1 MIVVDVET
9 SGIDPHLHGLIS
21 IGAINWDDPEKWFY
35 GEARPAEGVEI
46 EDRALEVNGFTRE
59 QLATLPMDMPTLL
72 LAFFDWV
79 NAQDVPHILA
89 GHNAQFDLKFIQKEV
104 QRAGLDQRLFPF
116 PYHTIDLHTLAQVEY
131 FYANG
136 FWYPDTMPAWKVFE
150 YLGFP
155 NEPKP
160 HYALNGAAWEMEA
173 FGRILLKRSLFE
185 DFKKYP
191 VKANPW
197 K

>member
-9 SGIDPHLHGLIS
+9 TGIDPHIHGIIS
-21 IGAINWDDPEKWFY
+21 IGAINWDDPEQWFY
-35 GEARPAEGVEI
+35 GEARPDERVEI
-46 EDRALEVNGFTRE
+46 DQFALDVNGFTHE
-59 QLATLPMDMPTLL
+59 SLAALPMDMPTMLVQ
-72 LAFFDWV
+72 FFDWV
-79 NAQDVPHILA
+79 AAQGKPQMLA
-89 GHNAQFDLKFIQKEV
+89 GHNAQFDLKFIQKEA

-131 FYANG
+131 FRNNG
-136 FWYPDTMPAWKVFE
+136 FWFPSTMSAWEIFKRLE
-150 YLGFP
+150 IP

-173 FGRILLKRSLFE
+173 FGRILLKRSLFT
-185 DFKKYP
+185 DFAQYP
-191 VKANPW
+191 VKDNPW